1 MSSVPVFAEPEELR
15 DLVLDTEKEPERDY
29 AIIDVRDSDFK
40 GGHIPG
46 AKNVP
51 ANQMYDKVGDLVR
64 EYADV
69 PIVYFHC
76 ALSQVR
82 GPKSARIY
90 CETRNN
96 PETRSNLN
104 IKTDQKVKIIRNGF
118 EGWHAKYRK
127 EEGLIKDYEKKI
139 WEWAIEEQ

>member
-82 GPKSARIY
+82 GIY
-90 CETRNN
+90 KQAKKKKVNEFIKF
-96 PETRSNLN
+96 N
-104 IKTDQKVKIIRNGF
+104 IRPQVSS
-118 EGWHAKYRK
+118 Y
-127 EEGLIKDYEKKI
+127 LL
-139 WEWAIEEQ
+139 